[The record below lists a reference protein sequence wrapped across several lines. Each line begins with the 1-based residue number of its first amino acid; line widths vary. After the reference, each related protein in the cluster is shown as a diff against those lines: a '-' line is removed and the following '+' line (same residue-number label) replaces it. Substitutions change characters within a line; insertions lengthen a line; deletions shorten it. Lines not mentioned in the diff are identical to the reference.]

1 MKENINKRLNYDQTT
16 HIIVTLCNE
25 ADEPMFG
32 WSTSTSAMRMC
43 ICCMIMWKHPWSIQ
57 NRHSWLKG
65 KSNSMLTFVEVDEL
79 THDCAIMDGNNE
91 SPSKRPRRA
100 VRECIFCATS
110 IDKGVANSIDPDV
123 VMKCLAMYS
132 TLSPAMSDTA
142 KCDGEGGTRCLEF
155 AKQCDSFQETRLKQ
169 IHSESTYHG
178 HSKCFERFSFV
189 LSTCKHCSSIERQK
203 RATNCTKEQC
213 CPVEMSGSSSH
224 RCTLCGHR
232 KQVSRRKRG
241 FQHQRGQFVT
251 KPINYCIGQRRC
263 IWEAD
268 GGYAIF
274 GRHFTDKCC
283 RNRKDSTRSLQKV
296 QGTCRQL
303 FPHTQWMGWQLRR
316 SWSQR
321 VDKASGMY
329 LLW

>member
-1 MKENINKRLNYDQTT
+1 
-16 HIIVTLCNE
+16 
-25 ADEPMFG
+25 
-32 WSTSTSAMRMC
+32 
-43 ICCMIMWKHPWSIQ
+43 
-57 NRHSWLKG
+57 
-65 KSNSMLTFVEVDEL
+65 MLTFVEVDEL

-110 IDKGVANSIDPDV
+110 IDKGVANSVDPDV

-203 RATNCTKEQC
+203 RATNCTNEQC

-224 RCTLCGHR
+224 QCTLCGHR

-251 KPINYCIGQRRC
+251 KPITALVNEDASEKLMVDMQYL
-263 IWEAD
+263 AD
-268 GGYAIF
+268 FSRTSAVETVKIRQDLYKRYREHADNCFHILNGWGGSFEGAGVKEWIKIAVCTYF
-274 GRHFTDKCC
+274 
-283 RNRKDSTRSLQKV
+283 DSENV
-296 QGTCRQL
+296 I
-303 FPHTQWMGWQLRR
+303 HVIYM
-316 SWSQR
+316 
-321 VDKASGMY
+321 
-329 LLW
+329 